1 MNADNMVGRTVAGYH
16 LAEYIGEGGTAT
28 VYRAEHPERGRAAV
42 KILRPR
48 LAQDPIAVK
57 RFLREAEYGARV
69 SIPTSSRPT
78 TTAPPTDCTTWR
90 SSGPQGEP
98 LAEFINRSGQ
108 VAPPLVATIVEQLG
122 AALGGAHKAGII
134 HRDLKPA
141 NIMYDPATQ
150 TAKLLD
156 FGIARDAEL
165 NPEERLTRAGFFVG
179 TLQYVAPETL
189 SGELVNE
196 QADVYSLATIAYY
209 LLTQELPFTGK
220 SPRELFQQLLTQ
232 APVPLNQAVKGL
244 RFPGADRGGGHAWA
258 GAGSDQAFQDGGRI
272 RHGVVHGGTAGRGKA
287 RLPGLAVRQGR
298 GVSDADQLRRLLLER
313 SVRRGDF
320 VLASGQRSSYYIDC
334 RLTTMSAEGQVL
346 IGRLGL
352 AAIRRRAGGRA
363 AIGGLTMGADPVA
376 YAIAAAS
383 WGTARG
389 HRRLQRAEGSEGP
402 RHWAS

>member
-28 VYRAEHPERGRAAV
+28 VYRAENAERGRAAV

-69 SIPTSSRPT
+69 VHPNIVQTYDYGAT
-78 TTAPPTDCTTWR
+78 DGLHYLALEWAP
-90 SSGPQGEP
+90 GEP
-98 LAEFINRSGQ
+98 LAEFINRSGKI
-108 VAPPLVATIVEQLG
+108 APALVATIVEQLG
-122 AALGGAHKAGII
+122 AALGSAHKAGII

-189 SGELVNE
+189 SGELVSE

-209 LLTQELPFTGK
+209 MLTQELPFTGK

-232 APVPLNQAVKGL
+232 PPVPLNQAVKGL
-244 RFPGADRGGGHAWA
+244 RFPAPIEAAVMRGLERDLAKRSKTVDEFA
-258 GAGSDQAFQDGGRI
+258 
-272 RHGVVHGGTAGRGKA
+272 TE
-287 RLPGLAVRQGR
+287 LCTAVRQGGSKR
-298 GVSDADQLRRLLLER
+298 G
-313 SVRRGDF
+313 F
-320 VLASGQRSSYYIDC
+320 LASLFGKG
-334 RLTTMSAEGQVL
+334 AE
-346 IGRLGL
+346 
-352 AAIRRRAGGRA
+352 
-363 AIGGLTMGADPVA
+363 
-376 YAIAAAS
+376 
-383 WGTARG
+383 
-389 HRRLQRAEGSEGP
+389 
-402 RHWAS
+402 

>member
-69 SIPTSSRPT
+69 KHPNIVQTYDYG
-78 TTAPPTDCTTWR
+78 ATDGLHYLALEWA
-90 SSGPQGEP
+90 QGEP
-98 LAEFINRSGQ
+98 LAEFINRSGKL
-108 VAPPLVATIVEQLG
+108 APALVATIVEQLG
-122 AALGGAHKAGII
+122 AALASAHKAGII

-209 LLTQELPFTGK
+209 LLSQELPFTGK

-232 APVPLNQAVKGL
+232 PPVSLNQAVKGV
-244 RFPGADRGGGHAWA
+244 RFPGAIEAA
-258 GAGSDQAFQDGGRI
+258 VM
-272 RHGVVHGGTAGRGKA
+272 HGLERDLSKRSRTVDEFA
-287 RLPGLAVRQGR
+287 RELCTAVRQGGGKR
-298 GVSDADQLRRLLLER
+298 G
-313 SVRRGDF
+313 F
-320 VLASGQRSSYYIDC
+320 LASLFGK
-334 RLTTMSAEGQVL
+334 
-346 IGRLGL
+346 
-352 AAIRRRAGGRA
+352 GG
-363 AIGGLTMGADPVA
+363 
-376 YAIAAAS
+376 
-383 WGTARG
+383 
-389 HRRLQRAEGSEGP
+389 E
-402 RHWAS
+402 

>member
-1 MNADNMVGRTVAGYH
+1 MSADNMVGRTVAGYH

-69 SIPTSSRPT
+69 KHPNIVQTYDYG
-78 TTAPPTDCTTWR
+78 ATDGLHYLALEWAA
-90 SSGPQGEP
+90 GEP
-98 LAEFINRSGQ
+98 LAEFINRSGKI
-108 VAPPLVATIVEQLG
+108 AAPLVATIVEQLG
-122 AALGGAHKAGII
+122 AALGSAHKAGII

-189 SGELVNE
+189 SGELVSE

-209 LLTQELPFTGK
+209 MLTQELPFTGK

-232 APVPLNQAVKGL
+232 PPVPLNQAVKGL
-244 RFPGADRGGGHAWA
+244 RFPAPIEAAVMRGLERDLAKRSKTVDEFA
-258 GAGSDQAFQDGGRI
+258 
-272 RHGVVHGGTAGRGKA
+272 TE
-287 RLPGLAVRQGR
+287 LCTAVRQGGAKR
-298 GVSDADQLRRLLLER
+298 G
-313 SVRRGDF
+313 F
-320 VLASGQRSSYYIDC
+320 LASLFGKG
-334 RLTTMSAEGQVL
+334 AE
-346 IGRLGL
+346 
-352 AAIRRRAGGRA
+352 
-363 AIGGLTMGADPVA
+363 
-376 YAIAAAS
+376 
-383 WGTARG
+383 
-389 HRRLQRAEGSEGP
+389 
-402 RHWAS
+402 